1 MRLAD
6 ICEIGGVELRRDGEF
21 ENLGFLE
28 SELGGMLLFLEA
40 QRFARALAANPGVA
54 AVITTPQ
61 LAETVPGNL
70 ALAVSAEPRLA
81 FARIH
86 NDLAER
92 GFYWEEFATSIDP
105 LAKVHPT
112 AWVAPKNVRIGRG
125 TVVGPQAAVLE
136 RCVVGED
143 VVIGAGAILGGVGFQ
158 AMRCG
163 GTLLEMRHAGGL
175 VIGDRVHILPG
186 AVLATA
192 LFRQNTEISADVRI
206 GSRAFVSHA
215 VRIGARAS
223 VGHGAV
229 VNGNVV
235 IGEETR
241 IGPGAVIANNLRI
254 GERAIV
260 SLGAAVIRDVGAA
273 ERVSGNF
280 AVSHRRLLRTM
291 ARETHSE

>member
-1 MRLAD
+1 MRLGD
-6 ICEIGGVELRRDGEF
+6 ICETRGVELRRDGEF
-21 ENLGFLE
+21 DNLGFLE
-28 SELGGMLLFLEA
+28 TGLDGMLVFLEA
-40 QRFARALAANPGVA
+40 KRFARALTANLGVV
-54 AVITTPQ
+54 AVLTTPD

-86 NDLAER
+86 NHLAER

-105 LAKVHPT
+105 LANVHST
-112 AWVAPKNVRIGRG
+112 AWVAPKNVRIRRG

-143 VVIGAGAILGGVGFQ
+143 VVVGAGAILGGVGFQ
-158 AMRCG
+158 TVRGAG
-163 GTLLEMRHAGGL
+163 ALVEMRHAGGL

-186 AVLATA
+186 AVVATA
-192 LFRQNTEISADVRI
+192 LFRQNTEIFADVRV
-206 GSRAFVSHA
+206 GSQAFVSHA
-215 VRIGARAS
+215 VRIGERAS

-235 IGEETR
+235 IGEDAR
-241 IGPGAVIANNLRI
+241 IGPGAVIANNLSI
-254 GERAIV
+254 GDRAIV
-260 SLGAAVIRDVGAA
+260 SLGAAVIRNVPAGA
-273 ERVSGNF
+273 RVSGNF
-280 AVSHRRLLRTM
+280 AVSHKRLLRTM